1 MKRLE
6 GKTAIITGAAQG
18 MGAAHALALAR
29 EGASVV
35 LTDMQD
41 SGRAIADKIGA
52 SACFF
57 HHDVTDPEGWK
68 TIVAE
73 AESRFGSVDILVNN
87 AGILGP
93 TVPAVEF
100 AYADYLA
107 VCAVN
112 QHGVFLGMQAV
123 IPAMLRAGKG
133 SIVNISSI
141 AGMAAVLGS
150 PNLAYVGSKFAVRG
164 MSKAAALE
172 YGRFGIRVNS
182 VHPGY
187 ILTPMM
193 VAGMGDEDGG
203 AAAGAVPLGRVAR
216 PDEVSQLV
224 LFLASDEAS
233 YMTGSEYL
241 VDGGILA
248 K

>member
-1 MKRLE
+1 MDRLT

-18 MGAAHALALAR
+18 MGAAHALAFAK
-29 EGASVV
+29 EGARVL
-35 LTDMQD
+35 LTDM
-41 SGRAIADKIGA
+41 SEAGAEIAARIG
-52 SACFF
+52 SAAHFIR
-57 HHDVTDPEGWK
+57 HDVTDPKGWALVVQ
-68 TIVAE
+68 TAE
-73 AESRFGSVDILVNN
+73 ERFGSVDILVNN

-93 TVPAVEF
+93 IAPA
-100 AYADYLA
+100 ADLDYAEYLK
-107 VCAVN
+107 VCSVN
-112 QHGVFLGMQAV
+112 QHGTFLGMQAA
-123 IPAMLRAGKG
+123 IPAMIRAGKG

-141 AGMAAVLGS
+141 AGMAAVMGS

-172 YGRFGIRVNS
+172 YGHANIRVNS

-193 VAGMGDEDGG
+193 IAGMGDESGG
-203 AAAGAVPLGRVAR
+203 EAAGAVPIGRIAQ
-216 PDEVSQLV
+216 PDEVSQVV

-233 YMTGSEYL
+233 YITGAEYL

>member
-1 MKRLE
+1 MKRLD

-18 MGAAHALALAR
+18 MGESHALTFAEA
-29 EGASVV
+29 GANVV
-35 LTDMQD
+35 ITDMQPA
-41 SGRAIADKIGA
+41 GAALAERIGA
-52 SACFF
+52 SALFLR
-57 HHDVTDPEGWK
+57 HDVTDIEGWAAV
-68 TIVAE
+68 VAQ

-93 TVPAVEF
+93 IAPVVEF
-100 AYADYLA
+100 AYDDYLK

-112 QHGVFLGMQAV
+112 QHGVFLGMQAA

-172 YGRFGIRVNS
+172 YGRFNIRVNS

-193 VAGMGDEDGG
+193 IAGMGDEDGG
-203 AAAGAVPLGRVAR
+203 AAAGAVPIGRVAR
-216 PDEVSQLV
+216 PEEVSQLV
-224 LFLASDEAS
+224 LFLASDDAS
-233 YMTGSEYL
+233 YITGAEYL